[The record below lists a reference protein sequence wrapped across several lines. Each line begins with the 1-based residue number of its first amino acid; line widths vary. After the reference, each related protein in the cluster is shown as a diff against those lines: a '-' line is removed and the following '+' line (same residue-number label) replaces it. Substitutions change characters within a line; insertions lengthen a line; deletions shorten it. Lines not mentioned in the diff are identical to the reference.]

1 MMGARRFIQQV
12 LWSPLI
18 GAMLLWLTDQTVLIS
33 SNLDREWIP
42 TGAATALAGAPLLL
56 WLTARTHMR
65 REPPRMKSWR
75 GAADRRWLPLAAGI
89 AVALLFAIVVS
100 LSFGIGVDGWRW
112 SDPAQTME
120 LSPWRGPRLFGAM
133 AAGAML
139 AASGTLMQR
148 LTGNAMASPEVLGV
162 GSGAALG
169 MIALAICVP
178 HASSLAN
185 LAAAAGGAGLVLAIM
200 AATSRS
206 SAFDPERLLLVGIAV
221 AALLNV
227 AAAAV
232 MATGN
237 PNAAALRIWLAGSTQ
252 LVMRDQ
258 AVLACILAVV
268 LIAVGLLARRWL
280 EILPLGGDTGWAL
293 GLSPAKARLSIV
305 GLAALL
311 TAAAIL
317 IVGPLGFV
325 GLMGPHIARMAGL
338 RRAGE
343 QLIGAAVA
351 GGLIMVLA
359 DWFGRNLLFP
369 YQLPAG
375 LLATFVGGPYFVWL
389 MRRDA
394 R

>member
-1 MMGARRFIQQV
+1 
-12 LWSPLI
+12 
-18 GAMLLWLTDQTVLIS
+18 
-33 SNLDREWIP
+33 
-42 TGAATALAGAPLLL
+42 
-56 WLTARTHMR
+56 
-65 REPPRMKSWR
+65 
-75 GAADRRWLPLAAGI
+75 
-89 AVALLFAIVVS
+89 
-100 LSFGIGVDGWRW
+100 
-112 SDPAQTME
+112 
-120 LSPWRGPRLFGAM
+120 
-133 AAGAML
+133 
-139 AASGTLMQR
+139 
-148 LTGNAMASPEVLGV
+148 
-162 GSGAALG
+162 
-169 MIALAICVP
+169 
-178 HASSLAN
+178 
-185 LAAAAGGAGLVLAIM
+185 
-200 AATSRS
+200 
-206 SAFDPERLLLVGIAV
+206 
-221 AALLNV
+221 LNV

-280 EILPLGGDTGWAL
+280 EILPLGTDAGWAL

-359 DWFGRNLLFP
+359 DWLGRNLLFP

-375 LLATFVGGPYFVWL
+375 LLATFVGGSYFVWL
-389 MRRDA
+389 MRRDGSGHG
-394 R
+394 